1 MWLPDERVE
10 VLVIVMPFLK
20 QDCQYCQY
28 FSNKIVSFD
37 FSSRLI
43 RRGPCLGR
51 RMFLSKWSL
60 EKLKKKE
67 TPPHCVVCTH
77 TNSTS
82 PNFLCPGAKIW
93 PGRISEV
100 SNLRFLQLT
109 PNISPSGA
117 LHRGGKGEVKPKT
130 TIYPNWICLAG
141 WLASLDS
148 LNWQPNWKPHSFYH
162 LGTLCQLQAGQAR
175 GVREWSQYIKL
186 MYDYQTHLRRL
197 QKYKQ
202 HTCVSGLQI
211 IIIEWN

>member
-1 MWLPDERVE
+1 MIAWWEGWGVGHCYALSQAGLS
-10 VLVIVMPFLK
+10 VLSVFLK
-20 QDCQYCQY
+20 QDCQFWFFKSADQARTL
-28 FSNKIVSFD
+28 
-37 FSSRLI
+37 SRKEDVPQQVI
-43 RRGPCLGR
+43 
-51 RMFLSKWSL
+51 SW
-60 EKLKKKE
+60 EVEKKE

-175 GVREWSQYIKL
+175 GVREWSQYIK
-186 MYDYQTHLRRL
+186 
-197 QKYKQ
+197 
-202 HTCVSGLQI
+202 
-211 IIIEWN
+211 